1 LNQRRNEKN
10 QSRPPS
16 SDQKVERIEVL
27 LKRKEG
33 FEDLPLPSYMT
44 KGSSGMDL
52 YAAVEN
58 QVILKPGEIR
68 LIPTGIFLSIP
79 SGFEA
84 QVRPRSGLAL
94 KHGIGVLNSPGTIDS
109 DYRGEVGVILFNFGQ
124 EPFVINRGQSIAQL
138 VLSKVV
144 RAKLA
149 LKKTLEATERGS
161 GGFGHTN
168 NKKDD

>member
-1 LNQRRNEKN
+1 M
-10 QSRPPS
+10 
-16 SDQKVERIEVL
+16 ERIEVL